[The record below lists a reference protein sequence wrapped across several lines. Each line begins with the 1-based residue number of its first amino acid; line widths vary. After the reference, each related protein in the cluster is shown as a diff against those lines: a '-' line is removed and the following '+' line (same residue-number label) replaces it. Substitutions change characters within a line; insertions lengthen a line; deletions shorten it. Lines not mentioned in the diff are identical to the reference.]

1 MPKVSV
7 VIPTYNYGRFLG
19 EAIQSVLDQTYQDF
33 EIFVVDDGSTDN
45 TKEVVISFKDHR
57 IKYVYKK
64 NSGVSAARNT
74 GICASDGEYIAFLD
88 SDDTW
93 LPQNLELKVKLLDS
107 HPKVAL
113 VCSDSYVFDNL
124 TGATLGRL
132 WHDRPFLRGFSPR
145 RASQHPLKEMLF
157 QEACFIRASLT
168 MVRRVVFTKV
178 GYFDESLRTAEDW
191 DMFVRIV
198 QQFPIETIDI
208 PLGRRRKHGAAL
220 TASWAREYPEALNAL
235 NKAIRS
241 YSLSNE
247 ELTIAKRTLARIQF
261 AYGREMIVNGRI
273 AMGREKLL
281 VSIRVNPWCI
291 RPYIYLAGSFLGSGV
306 ILTLKSWKKRLER
319 HFVRCQP
326 SSDAKI
332 IDG

>member
-19 EAIQSVLDQTYQDF
+19 EAIQSVLDQTFQDF

-45 TKEVVISFKDHR
+45 TKEIVDSFKDHR
-57 IKYVYKK
+57 IKYIYQE
-64 NSGVSAARNT
+64 NRGVSAARNT
-74 GICASDGEYIAFLD
+74 GIQTSIGEYITFLD
-88 SDDTW
+88 SDDVW
-93 LPQNLELKVKLLDS
+93 LPQNLDLKVKLLDS
-107 HPKVAL
+107 RPDVAL
-113 VCSDSYVFDNL
+113 VCSDMYIFDER
-124 TGATLGRL
+124 TGVTCRL
-132 WHDRPFLRGFSPR
+132 WHDKPFLYKLNPR
-145 RASQHPLKEMLF
+145 KAAKQALREMLSSTG
-157 QEACFIRASLT
+157 CFIRPPVT
-168 MVRRVVFTKV
+168 VVRRLVFTEV
-178 GYFDESLRTAEDW
+178 GYFDESLRTGEDW
-191 DMFVRIV
+191 DLFVRV
-198 QQFPIETIDI
+198 VLRFRIETIDI
-208 PLGRRRKHGAAL
+208 PLYRRRKHSAAL
-220 TASWAREYPEALNAL
+220 TANPDEDYLGNIAVI
-235 NKAIRS
+235 NKALHS
-241 YSLSNE
+241 YLLSNQDRKV
-247 ELTIAKRTLARIQF
+247 LKRTLAHTHF
-261 AYGREMIVNGRI
+261 YYGREMIVSGRI